1 MNKTVEQEDTEA
13 VPEKA
18 RPLPRRIRHGRVGLG
33 MIASLFLASVILSFL
48 FLSLSGRTVSVPDA
62 VKARVEAGLNARLG
76 QTRVSLGDIRL
87 GVGRDGIPRV
97 TMTDVAIG
105 DPADGAVAVLNALGA
120 GLSPGRLLQGEVS
133 ASELELSGAQIT
145 LRRTATGDFAFAAG
159 AANDAGARSIPDI
172 LNLVDEVFT
181 SPALAS
187 LQKVEADGIV
197 LSLEDARSGRIW
209 QATNATLILRR
220 ADRSTTMTLVSDVF
234 NGTDDVAEIQVSVA
248 RNLAT
253 SGVTLGATLTRM
265 PAADIALQSPVL
277 SWLGVLDAP
286 LSGSVRAEIASDG
299 TVTAFAGTLDIGAG
313 ALRPEANI
321 PPVAFSSAR
330 TYFTFDPGRQRIDFS
345 ELGVVSEHGRLSATG
360 HTYLSELNGPW
371 PRAFLGQFNVAALE
385 YDGDGVFEGPLALTG
400 LRADLRLRLDPF
412 TVEIGQLAL
421 DQGEARIRARAR
433 VSAEDSGWHVSVDA
447 QSPEITSDRVLAHW
461 PVIVSPITR
470 GWLAKNLKTGVLRDV
485 SAGLRF
491 HSGEKPDAIL
501 SFEFDEGMV
510 RFLSEMPPLTDAAG
524 RATLLD
530 KRFTL
535 FLDKG
540 RMDAGEAGALDAA
553 GSVFVVPDTRPKPA
567 MGEIDL
573 KAEGPLEAAL
583 TILNTPPLRIME
595 RAGRTP
601 GLAQAQARADARIV
615 LPLEDKI
622 ARDQVD
628 FRVSAE
634 LRDVLSDRIAPG
646 RVLSADRLKLEVT
659 TEDLRLDGP
668 LQLDG
673 VPMQASWRQPIAAA
687 ENGGGWVEGTV
698 ALSDQTMKALDI
710 PLPDGMIGGRGTGRF
725 RLDLPPDAP
734 PRLVL
739 NSDLAGLSL
748 NIGALDWRKAQ
759 GDRGGFELSA
769 ELGEVP
775 IVEGLSLSAPGL
787 ALNGRIALDDAGAF
801 EGAVFESVRVG
812 DWLDGSVEIIS
823 RGAGAAPSVRVTE
836 GRMDLRQL
844 PDGGGGAGAGG
855 SVDLRLSELVV
866 SDGISLSPVRGSFQ
880 SGRAGLSGTFE
891 ARVNG
896 VTPVRGTLAP
906 ANAGTAIRLQ
916 ADDAG
921 GVIRDAG
928 LTPNAEGGTIDLVLT
943 PVRGASKG
951 TYDGQF
957 LVENVRLRRAP
968 ALADLLDAISV
979 VGLLDQL
986 AGPGILFNAVD
997 GKFRLTRDRLTL
1009 NEAAAVGGSL
1019 GISADGVYDFISKSM
1034 DFRGVISPVYF
1045 VNGIGAAVTR
1055 RGEGLFG
1062 FNYRIT
1068 GSADAPS
1075 VAVNPLSILAPG
1087 ALRRIFRGQ
1096 HSRE

>member
-1 MNKTVEQEDTEA
+1 MNKVVEQEITEE

-18 RPLPRRIRHGRVGLG
+18 RPLPRRIRHGRIGLG
-33 MIASLFLASVILSFL
+33 MVASLFLASVILSLL
-48 FLSLSGRTVSVPDA
+48 FLSLSGRTVPVPDA
-62 VKARVEAGLNARLG
+62 LKARVEAGLNARMG

-159 AANDAGARSIPDI
+159 AADDVGARSIPDL
-172 LNLVDEVFT
+172 LNLVDEVFS

-187 LQKVEADGIV
+187 LQRVEAGGIV

-234 NGTDDVAEIQVSVA
+234 NGTDDVAEIQVSIA

-253 SGVTLGATLTRM
+253 SGVTLGATVTGM

-286 LSGSVRAEIASDG
+286 LSGSVRTEIAADG
-299 TVTAFAGTLDIGAG
+299 SVTAFAGTLDIGAG

-321 PPVAFSSAR
+321 PPAAFSSAR

-345 ELGVVSEHGRLSATG
+345 ELVVVSEHGSLSATG

-371 PRAFLGQFNVAALE
+371 PRAFLGQFNVATLE

-447 QSPEITSDRVLAHW
+447 QSPAITSERVLAHW
-461 PVIVSPITR
+461 PVVVSPITR
-470 GWLAKNLKTGVLRDV
+470 GWLSKNLKTGVLRDV

-501 SFEFDEGMV
+501 SFEFDEGLV
-510 RFLSEMPPLTDAAG
+510 SFLKEMPPLTDAAG

-535 FLDKG
+535 FLDEG
-540 RMDAGEAGALDAA
+540 RVDAGAAGVLNAA
-553 GSVFVVPDTRPKPA
+553 GSAFVVADTRPKPA
-567 MGEIDL
+567 IGEIDL
-573 KAEGPLEAAL
+573 RAEGPLEAAL
-583 TILNTPPLRIME
+583 TILDTPPLRVME
-595 RAGRTP
+595 RVGRTP
-601 GLAQAQARADARIV
+601 ELAQAEARAQARIV
-615 LPLEDKI
+615 LPLNDRI
-622 ARDQVD
+622 ARDDVAYQ
-628 FRVSAE
+628 VSAE
-634 LRDVLSDRIAPG
+634 LRDVVSDRIATG
-646 RVLSADRLKLEVT
+646 RQLSADRLNLEVT
-659 TEDLRLDGP
+659 TEELRLDGP

-673 VPMQASWRQPIAAA
+673 VPIRASWRQPLRAA
-687 ENGGGWVEGTV
+687 EAGDGWIEGTV
-698 ALSDQTMKALDI
+698 TLSEQTLKALDI
-710 PLPDGMIGGRGTGRF
+710 PLPAGLMRGQGEGRF

-734 PRLVL
+734 PRLAL
-739 NSDLAGLSL
+739 SSDLAGMSL
-748 NIGALDWRKAQ
+748 TIDALDWQKGP
-759 GDRGGFELSA
+759 GDRGGFELSV

-775 IVEGLSLSAPGL
+775 NVESLSLSAPGL
-787 ALNGRIALDDAGAF
+787 ALNGQIALDDAGGF
-801 EGAVFESVRVG
+801 ERAIFENLRVG
-812 DWLDGSVEIIS
+812 DWLDGSVEVLS
-823 RGAGAAPSVRVTE
+823 RGAGATPSVRVTE
-836 GRMDLRQL
+836 GRMDLRRL
-844 PDGGGGAGAGG
+844 PDGNGGPGDGAT
-855 SVDLRLSELVV
+855 VDLTLSELVV
-866 SDGISLSPVRGSFQ
+866 SDSISLSPVRGSFEQ
-880 SGRAGLSGTFE
+880 GRAGLSGAFE

-916 ADDAG
+916 AENAG

-943 PVRGASKG
+943 PVRGAASG
-951 TYDGQF
+951 IYDGQF

-986 AGPGILFNAVD
+986 SGPGILFSAVD

-1009 NEAAAVGGSL
+1009 TEAAAVGGSL
-1019 GISADGVYDFISKSM
+1019 GISADGVYDFISKRM

-1045 VNGIGAAVTR
+1045 VNGIGAAVSR

-1075 VAVNPLSILAPG
+1075 VVVNPLSILAPG